1 MSIQDTTHRFSAWR
15 DRMQMWWI
23 TVAVFAIVIAFAD
36 GFWVTSLQGTVGA
49 IERRESPFHR
59 WLRDSA
65 LMVPLFFLAVL
76 AALLM
81 ARRVVGGRRGVV
93 KFATT
98 ALLITVLGSGV
109 AIAEMG
115 ASSAYDY
122 HLQTSHLQTEQQL
135 HQTHLAVATSGTT
148 TQPVSGA
155 CTGTCASERDTFN
168 VHVRAVLYGS
178 LAVLMTNLVLVIWV
192 MALRSERLWRR
203 PVRNQMTTPAMV
215 PQELSLV

>member
-1 MSIQDTTHRFSAWR
+1 MSIQGTTQRFSAWR

-23 TVAVFAIVIAFAD
+23 TVAAFAIVISFAD

-59 WLRDSA
+59 WLRDST

-81 ARRVVGGRRGVV
+81 ARRVVGNRRGLV
-93 KFATT
+93 KFGAT
-98 ALLITVLGSGV
+98 ALLIIVLGSGV
-109 AIAEMG
+109 AIAELG

-122 HLQTSHLQTEQQL
+122 HLQTAHLQIEQQL
-135 HQTHLAVATSGTT
+135 HQTHLSVAQTGGTIV
-148 TQPVSGA
+148 PVTGA
-155 CTGTCASERDTFN
+155 CTSLCASERDTFN
-168 VHVRAVLYGS
+168 AHVRAVFYGS
-178 LAVLMTNLVLVIWV
+178 IAMLITNIVLVLWV

-203 PVRNQMTTPAMV
+203 PVRSPLTTPSAV
-215 PQELSLV
+215 SQELSLI